1 MFSAE
6 EAGRLPAL
14 GSRPPRD
21 ARGRPGLASTEK
33 GKITLRCCYPESED
47 RWWREA
53 EEDWPLP
60 VSSTCNVE
68 VTLPN
73 FSDRNVLAEKL
84 ITAIEATKE
93 RFFLE

>member
-1 MFSAE
+1 M
-6 EAGRLPAL
+6 LPE
-14 GSRPPRD
+14 G
-21 ARGRPGLASTEK
+21 GLASTEK

-84 ITAIEATKE
+84 ITAVEATKE

>member
-1 MFSAE
+1 M
-6 EAGRLPAL
+6 
-14 GSRPPRD
+14 
-21 ARGRPGLASTEK
+21 
-33 GKITLRCCYPESED
+33 
-47 RWWREA
+47 
-53 EEDWPLP
+53 P

-73 FSDRNVLAEKL
+73 FSKRNVLAEKL